1 MILQSDYFGVER
13 TSQVRAMPRSGAP
26 EQSRSLLMTV
36 CRQKLEIPKS
46 EDAMEHSAKFAARD
60 KPRKLRDQHSCSSTT
75 IGSAGGLDSLRC
87 DVRRLEDR
95 SNPSS
100 LDVEACGVL
109 LRRCALHRALEE
121 GKRLHRQ
128 IVASR
133 ESCNTFL
140 VNLVV
145 LMYGSCGR
153 IHDALQ
159 AFHSI
164 DPRNAHSW
172 NIMIAAF
179 SQNGHPREALDLYW
193 KMDPGLSRS
202 SVSYC
207 AALGLCAKLGAIADG
222 RKIHESVRG
231 TVFESYG
238 GAGSVGIALVNM
250 YGKCACPDDARIV
263 FDKLRHR
270 SNVCWNAMISA
281 YAQNQRGSQAIDL
294 FRRMDHEGMDFTA
307 ITFVSVIDACAKE
320 KLSASRELLAR
331 QIHARAAQRG
341 LLPGD
346 VIVGSALV
354 NMYGKWGMIRDAQ
367 ALFDSMERRNCF
379 TWSGMI
385 AAYAQIGQPRR
396 ALELFRSMDVRPNNV
411 TLISVL
417 DACTQLGD
425 AATAKIVR
433 ELFDRSREEGVD
445 RDGTGAITLGNALI
459 NFYAKVGDWEL
470 AREIFERMPR
480 KSVVTWT
487 SMLSAYAR
495 NGHSAQALELF
506 HRMEGFELQSHPVT
520 IISALDAC
528 ADGAGSL
535 KEGRRIH
542 QQLLQSGIKPDGAVA
557 NAVISMYGKS
567 GSVSEAWEVF
577 AAMTDRSVV
586 SWTSILAAFAEH
598 QSIDEAFAIQRMMC
612 QEGMDPD
619 DVTFISLLFACSHA
633 GKLEQ
638 GREVFLAMVADF
650 DTRPMVEHYRC
661 MVDLLA
667 RTGRLAEAEELV
679 RRMPGGADLV
689 CWSTLLNGC
698 KLHDNEEH
706 AKRAA
711 DGLSVATPG
720 SSGAFVLLAQSLCA
734 KESSKAR

>member
-1 MILQSDYFGVER
+1 
-13 TSQVRAMPRSGAP
+13 
-26 EQSRSLLMTV
+26 
-36 CRQKLEIPKS
+36 
-46 EDAMEHSAKFAARD
+46 
-60 KPRKLRDQHSCSSTT
+60 
-75 IGSAGGLDSLRC
+75 
-87 DVRRLEDR
+87 
-95 SNPSS
+95 
-100 LDVEACGVL
+100 
-109 LRRCALHRALEE
+109 
-121 GKRLHRQ
+121 
-128 IVASR
+128 
-133 ESCNTFL
+133 
-140 VNLVV
+140 
-145 LMYGSCGR
+145 
-153 IHDALQ
+153 
-159 AFHSI
+159 
-164 DPRNAHSW
+164 
-172 NIMIAAF
+172 
-179 SQNGHPREALDLYW
+179 
-193 KMDPGLSRS
+193 
-202 SVSYC
+202 
-207 AALGLCAKLGAIADG
+207 
-222 RKIHESVRG
+222 
-231 TVFESYG
+231 
-238 GAGSVGIALVNM
+238 
-250 YGKCACPDDARIV
+250 
-263 FDKLRHR
+263 
-270 SNVCWNAMISA
+270 WNAMISA

-367 ALFDSMERRNCF
+367 ALFDLMERRNCF

-396 ALELFRSMDVRPNNV
+396 ALELFRSMD
-411 TLISVL
+411 
-417 DACTQLGD
+417 
-425 AATAKIVR
+425 
-433 ELFDRSREEGVD
+433 
-445 RDGTGAITLGNALI
+445 
-459 NFYAKVGDWEL
+459 L

-734 KESSKAR
+734 